1 MTPQQKL
8 WVLFGGLSVVCLV
21 LLGSITLP
29 NTATSPILTLIVL
42 VAAGIAI
49 HHDRQGRQ
57 HH

>member
-8 WVLFGGLSVVCLV
+8 WVLFGGLSVVCLL
-21 LLGSITLP
+21 LLGSISLP
-29 NTATSPILTLIVL
+29 NGLTSPILTLIVL